1 MESIISHVIYAVAH
15 IVGFVG
21 GFTLAFM
28 YDNRSKLKKNKHRE
42 CSECKWNVMNG
53 GTCPETKEV
62 CGQFVNLNKL

>member
-15 IVGFVG
+15 IVGFVV

-53 GTCPETKEV
+53 GTCYEVKES
-62 CGQFVNLNKL
+62 CYQFIKTSK